1 MARKIVWSPRA
12 SNSLEEICA
21 YIARDSEHYACVFA
35 QRIVEAVEE
44 LVEFPDIGRIV
55 PEYSEPALRER
66 IVGNYRVV
74 YRLQSDTVQ
83 IVVVAHGSRLLR
95 L

>member
-12 SNSLEEICA
+12 ANSLEEICT

-35 QRIVEAVEE
+35 QRIVDAVEE
-44 LVEFPDIGRIV
+44 LVDFPEIGRIV
-55 PEYSEPALRER
+55 PEYGEPALRER

-74 YRLQSDTVQ
+74 YRLQSDAVQ
-83 IVVVAHGSRLLR
+83 VVIVTHGSRLLH

>member
-12 SNSLEEICA
+12 ANSLEEICT

-35 QRIVEAVEE
+35 QRIVAAVEE
-44 LVEFPDIGRIV
+44 LAEFPGIGRVV
-55 PEYSEPALRER
+55 PEYSNPSLRER

-74 YRLQSDTVQ
+74 YRVQ
-83 IVVVAHGSRLLR
+83 PDAVQVVVVTHGSRLLK